1 MSVIKNIFKNKTHKF
16 QFGLSITGIF
26 IGLFISFLTVIL
38 FVNLQENKANNDD
51 VFGEN
56 TVIIQKRVTSFTSLG
71 LNNTS
76 FSQSDLSLLK
86 GKSFILDLAPFESA
100 DYEVGMSEN
109 PGDGLPGFYANMF
122 LQSVPNRFIKGIDMD
137 KWIWE
142 NENDIVPIILPRD
155 FLTLVNY
162 GIAPSQ
168 GLPQISE
175 DLIKSVRLRIHLIG
189 DHSRGVVLGQVV
201 GFSAQIS
208 SVLVP
213 ESFIEYS
220 NNKYGASKGVKQNY
234 SRLFLKIEEG
244 AHNELANLMEEMNL
258 DISENSLSISKIKTY
273 LMNVLMVFMLFA
285 MLILLLSVFVL
296 LQFLQLIVANK
307 KKDIA
312 LLMKL
317 GYYPKQ
323 ITQTILASNFKLIS
337 WIALGA
343 IFLVVLFLYLFIYPS
358 FQSLG
363 LSSSIVGFFAGLGMM
378 LIFLMGFYFLLKFNL
393 SRTILKIFKKS

>member
-1 MSVIKNIFKNKTHKF
+1 
-16 QFGLSITGIF
+16 
-26 IGLFISFLTVIL
+26 
-38 FVNLQENKANNDD
+38 
-51 VFGEN
+51 
-56 TVIIQKRVTSFTSLG
+56 
-71 LNNTS
+71 
-76 FSQSDLSLLK
+76 
-86 GKSFILDLAPFESA
+86 
-100 DYEVGMSEN
+100 
-109 PGDGLPGFYANMF
+109 
-122 LQSVPNRFIKGIDMD
+122 
-137 KWIWE
+137 
-142 NENDIVPIILPRD
+142 
-155 FLTLVNY
+155 
-162 GIAPSQ
+162 
-168 GLPQISE
+168 
-175 DLIKSVRLRIHLIG
+175 
-189 DHSRGVVLGQVV
+189 
-201 GFSAQIS
+201 
-208 SVLVP
+208 
-213 ESFIEYS
+213 
-220 NNKYGASKGVKQNY
+220 
-234 SRLFLKIEEG
+234 
-244 AHNELANLMEEMNL
+244 MEEMNL